1 MRSEDEIREYLEQI
15 EYLYDMVSQLQDE
28 TITEI
33 DLEKNKT
40 MICTLKWVLQEDNQ

>member
-1 MRSEDEIREYLEQI
+1 MRSEEEIREYLEQI

-28 TITEI
+28 SITEI

-40 MICTLKWVLQEDNQ
+40 MICTLEWVLQEDNQ

>member
-1 MRSEDEIREYLEQI
+1 MRSEKEIREYLEQI
-15 EYLYDMVSQLQDE
+15 EYLYDMVSLLQDE

-33 DLEKNKT
+33 DLEKHKT